1 MSIPQNTAR
10 LLILHT
16 GGTIGMVP
24 SPQGYVPTAGF
35 SDRLAAHLACYAD
48 HPLPDY
54 QLIEMSPLI
63 DSADLVPSDWQ
74 RVMSQLRQHWDHY
87 DGFVI
92 LHGTDTLAYTAS
104 ALSFML
110 GAMDKPVVLTG
121 SQIPLGEP
129 RSDALNNLQMAM
141 LTASREDAPREVSI
155 AFHDRILRG
164 NRARK
169 VRSQGLDAFNSP
181 NAPWLG
187 ESGITLRFLPQ
198 ALTIEAP
205 VWTDMDFERHRVAL
219 LTTFPGMTLDPLN
232 ALLDD
237 PRLSGLVLYS
247 YGVGNPPSLNGQLV
261 ARLKQATEQ
270 GVTILNVTQCHQ
282 GQVEQGA
289 YATGATLNEAGVIP
303 GHDITLEAALSKLQV
318 LLAQGL
324 SGEALRQALMTPL
337 RGEFSL

>member
-1 MSIPQNTAR
+1 MSTHLNTAR

-24 SPQGYVPTAGF
+24 SAEGYVPTAGF
-35 SDRLAAHLACYAD
+35 NERLAAHLACYTD
-48 HPLPDY
+48 QPLPDY
-54 QLIEMSPLI
+54 QLIEMAPLI

-74 RVMSQLRQHWDHY
+74 RIMTQLHQHWDDY

-110 GAMDKPVVLTG
+110 GAMNKPVVLTG

-129 RSDALNNLQMAM
+129 RSDALNNLQTAM
-141 LTASREDAPREVSI
+141 LTASRSDAPREVCV

-187 ESGITLRFLPQ
+187 ESGITLRFFPQ
-198 ALTIEAP
+198 TLEENEPAWPE
-205 VWTDMDFERHRVAL
+205 MDFEQHRVAL

-232 ALLDD
+232 ALLSD

-289 YATGATLNEAGVIP
+289 YATGATLNAAGVIP

-318 LLAQGL
+318 LLAQGV
-324 SGEALRQALMTPL
+324 SGEALNQALRTPL
-337 RGEFSL
+337 RGEFNV